1 VLSRLRKNLDSPSTA
16 AQRGSSRRVHST
28 PYPRGLLARH
38 APYYAQGRKKGD
50 AEMGLPFGGGAFARF
65 TDGVPGA
72 LIPSHLP
79 NTCPWA
85 PGYLE
90 AWLYSYTFTSWG
102 LQYFPI
108 PVAGTMPTCPHPICP
123 CGHKNV
129 APEALINHVQSSTW
143 AALYFC
149 AACKC
154 VCRSE
159 IALIHVG
166 ALRCVSE
173 DIFHG

>member
-1 VLSRLRKNLDSPSTA
+1 MPRVE
-16 AQRGSSRRVHST
+16 RRVTQRWDFLS
-28 PYPRGLLARH
+28 
-38 APYYAQGRKKGD
+38 
-50 AEMGLPFGGGAFARF
+50 EGAFGLF
-65 TDGVPGA
+65 TDGVPGM

-90 AWLYSYTFTSWG
+90 AWLDSYTFTSWG
-102 LQYFPI
+102 LPHFPI
-108 PVAGTMPTCPHPICP
+108 PAAGTMPTCPHPTCP

-129 APEALINHVQSSTW
+129 APEALINHVQSSPW

-154 VCRSE
+154 VCKSE
-159 IALIHVG
+159 TALIHVC

-173 DIFHG
+173 DPLRADGRDLSISKRFTR

>member
-1 VLSRLRKNLDSPSTA
+1 MHRTPRVE
-16 AQRGSSRRVHST
+16 RRVTQRRDFLSEEALSGYS
-28 PYPRGLLARH
+28 P
-38 APYYAQGRKKGD
+38 
-50 AEMGLPFGGGAFARF
+50 GA
-65 TDGVPGA
+65 VPGT
-72 LIPSHLP
+72 LVPSHLP

-102 LQYFPI
+102 LQYFPT
-108 PVAGTMPTCPHPICP
+108 PAADTTMPTCPHPACP

-129 APEALINHVQSSTW
+129 TADALINHVRSSPW

-159 IALIHVG
+159 TALIHVG
-166 ALRCVSE
+166 ASGCVSE
-173 DIFHG
+173 DPPHADGRDRSISKRFTR